1 MDFRRG
7 WQEEG
12 CKEETL
18 TFVWGG
24 TVWAIL
30 AGHRVLAGVEPDGIQ
45 SVRLLEV
52 AAVDT
57 GLVILRRGGLFI
69 AVSCK

>member
-1 MDFRRG
+1 M
-7 WQEEG
+7 
-12 CKEETL
+12 
-18 TFVWGG
+18 WGG

-30 AGHRVLAGVEPDGIQ
+30 AGHRVLAGVGPDGIQ

-57 GLVILRRGGLFI
+57 GLVILRKGGLFV
-69 AVSCK
+69 AVSCN